1 MLGSSRRSG
10 KPSHD
15 GRNGD
20 AHLLRRSAADV
31 RRVRAVARVSYEKAV
46 YLDDLTDGA
55 IDVILEHEAKK
66 LSPLSVVV
74 VSC

>member
-1 MLGSSRRSG
+1 
-10 KPSHD
+10 
-15 GRNGD
+15 
-20 AHLLRRSAADV
+20 
-31 RRVRAVARVSYEKAV
+31 VARVSYEKAV

-74 VSC
+74 VLVDLPGVQ